1 MLRRFLR
8 PYETKEYNL
17 IFERSYGGK
26 YFVSGIGEKD
36 RRTIDSYIDGL
47 MSDSELIPSD
57 EDRVLVN
64 LKETD
69 ETLFCEVRTLSKN

>member
-1 MLRRFLR
+1 MLRRFLK
-8 PYETKEYNL
+8 PSEMKEYNL

-36 RRTIDSYIDGL
+36 RRTISSYIDGL
-47 MSDSELIPSD
+47 MSYSELIPSN
-57 EDRVLVN
+57 EDRVLVS

-69 ETLFCEVRTLSKN
+69 ETLFCEVKTLSNN